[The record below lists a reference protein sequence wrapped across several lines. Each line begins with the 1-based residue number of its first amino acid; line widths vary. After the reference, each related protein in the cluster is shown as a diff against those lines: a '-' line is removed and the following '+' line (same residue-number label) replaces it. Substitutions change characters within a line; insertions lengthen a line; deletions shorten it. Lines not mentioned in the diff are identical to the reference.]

1 VIATKEYGLKIKLKL
16 EEFDKSWTMTIF
28 SNSDYAGD
36 SNTQVSMTGYC
47 IFLLGVP
54 IVWKVRAKRV

>member
-1 VIATKEYGLKIKLKL
+1 VTIREKIGAFSKLPRALTLVIATKEYGLKIKLKL

-36 SNTQVSMTGYC
+36 
-47 IFLLGVP
+47 
-54 IVWKVRAKRV
+54 

>member
-36 SNTQVSMTGYC
+36 SNT
-47 IFLLGVP
+47 
-54 IVWKVRAKRV
+54 